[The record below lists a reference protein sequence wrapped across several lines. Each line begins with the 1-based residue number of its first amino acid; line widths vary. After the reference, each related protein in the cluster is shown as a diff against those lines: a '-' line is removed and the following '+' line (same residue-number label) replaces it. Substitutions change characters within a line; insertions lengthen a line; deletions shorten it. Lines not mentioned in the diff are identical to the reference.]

1 MAEGPPA
8 PDQPDPPG
16 AVNTTA
22 YTPVAKTRG
31 NQRSVRLST
40 NGSSSAPP
48 PPPST
53 PLTPSQST
61 VRPSVTGLAAF
72 EAGKQRKRQATAGAD
87 KRPSRANQSY
97 LGTPRSTRF
106 RRLFTDDANV
116 PGILEVTKKLYELV
130 EGSIK
135 LPKKGAEKT
144 TIGSE
149 SAADIKTLAAHLLDL
164 AETLTNIPAINR
176 NPFADEDDDHHVA
189 RALAG
194 ANVFGCKLPD
204 LIEKKLDK
212 FTKDLAEIKHAVT
225 MPTADFRFNPTS
237 TSLRTPTYAL
247 AASKH
252 APRQQAPQ
260 ATTQAP
266 VTFRPV
272 HHKKPPPPPPT
283 AVRTTNTVTLTQTVK
298 NGLEL
303 TAINYPTL
311 IGLINT
317 KLKEANVKVTP
328 TDEKPVQI
336 RSVHR
341 HPSNDLVLYTTTPQ
355 QADTLR
361 LQSHLWLHNLST
373 KLEIHSPVHYI
384 VVHGIP
390 TVFKPTDPQ
399 HVEML
404 VAMNPDTLNPAPTFI
419 KWVSP
424 NAIHRG
430 VTHFSIRMG
439 FTDAEQARKA
449 VEQKIFYGR
458 YNKKTE
464 FGRKTKP
471 RCMNCLKDGHTSSHC
486 KDKMMC
492 PYCSEAHT
500 ADSCRL
506 KGMMTSNCT
515 ACARHKKAS
524 EPSIDLKSLFSTT
537 PKELSHSPLD
547 PTCPTRVAE
556 KVARATS
563 GSAPAQVSATTSA
576 PPGGRAQ
583 EPGQVRPPI
592 TATNLTQ
599 TADTGTEDMSMVVN
613 Q

>member
-1 MAEGPPA
+1 MLWRHQNTRHISKPPK
-8 PDQPDPPG
+8 QQL
-16 AVNTTA
+16 
-22 YTPVAKTRG
+22 RH
-31 NQRSVRLST
+31 RSRS
-40 NGSSSAPP
+40 G
-48 PPPST
+48 
-53 PLTPSQST
+53 QST
-61 VRPSVTGLAAF
+61 T
-72 EAGKQRKRQATAGAD
+72 
-87 KRPSRANQSY
+87 
-97 LGTPRSTRF
+97 RS
-106 RRLFTDDANV
+106 
-116 PGILEVTKKLYELV
+116 
-130 EGSIK
+130 
-135 LPKKGAEKT
+135 LP
-144 TIGSE
+144 
-149 SAADIKTLAAHLLDL
+149 H
-164 AETLTNIPAINR
+164 
-176 NPFADEDDDHHVA
+176 
-189 RALAG
+189 
-194 ANVFGCKLPD
+194 
-204 LIEKKLDK
+204 
-212 FTKDLAEIKHAVT
+212 
-225 MPTADFRFNPTS
+225 
-237 TSLRTPTYAL
+237 
-247 AASKH
+247 
-252 APRQQAPQ
+252 
-260 ATTQAP
+260 
-266 VTFRPV
+266 
-272 HHKKPPPPPPT
+272 PPPT

-317 KLKEANVKVTP
+317 KLKEANMKVTP

-439 FTDAEQARKA
+439 FTDAKQARKA